1 MHQVS
6 RRLESLKAPPR
17 PCKVPGIL
25 SAKTDGE
32 SLEGFNSF
40 FFYMRTMNY
49 DESRIMQQIARADAI
64 ISGCW
69 GECAQES
76 GERWGCLAWGREE
89 DSMPFQGTCNK
100 IL

>member
-1 MHQVS
+1 
-6 RRLESLKAPPR
+6 
-17 PCKVPGIL
+17 
-25 SAKTDGE
+25 
-32 SLEGFNSF
+32 
-40 FFYMRTMNY
+40 MNY

-89 DSMPFQGTCNK
+89 DSMPFHGTCHK
-100 IL
+100 IPLNAHCPYIWQPKPPHLY